1 MTDGSG
7 TPSGGRRPRRPRES
21 YTERRARR
29 AEIDDPELVLGA
41 ALRYL
46 ETRARS
52 VAETRRRLTDAGY
65 RPELVEAAID
75 RLLALG
81 ILDDDAFARQWVE
94 SRDRARPRGEIA
106 LKRELWQRG
115 IAQPVIEAV
124 LDERRTGNVEDGPS
138 GSSQEIAGS
147 ERVAPDEAA
156 ALRLLERRRRE
167 LERVTDPRKRRA
179 RAYALLARNGF
190 DSEISCRLS
199 AALVAPDD

>member
-1 MTDGSG
+1 MTDGSDE
-7 TPSGGRRPRRPRES
+7 PFAGRRQRRPRES
-21 YTERRARR
+21 YADRRARR
-29 AEIDDPELVLGA
+29 AEVDDPELVLGA

-94 SRDRARPRGEIA
+94 SRDRARPRGEMA

-124 LDERRTGNVEDGPS
+124 LDERRTGTVEDGP
-138 GSSQEIAGS
+138 GASSQAAADPEA
-147 ERVAPDEAA
+147 VAPDEAA
-156 ALRLLERRRRE
+156 AMRLLERRRRD
-167 LERVTDPRKRRA
+167 LERVADPRKRRA

-190 DSEISCRLS
+190 DSEISGRLS